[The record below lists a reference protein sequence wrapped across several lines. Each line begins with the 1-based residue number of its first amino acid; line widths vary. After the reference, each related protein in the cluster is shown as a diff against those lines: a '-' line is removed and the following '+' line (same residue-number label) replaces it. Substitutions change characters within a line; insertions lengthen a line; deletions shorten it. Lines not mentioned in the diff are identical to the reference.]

1 MLSTCTAVELRV
13 GLGGAISCS
22 SVVKAALSN
31 RDVKYFQCCMPT
43 LFPSPVVKSVN
54 GHEWTGSQY
63 FGNLQTFVL
72 FLYFAAI
79 VTRILKRKMKPY
91 ALAVSCINSYTPETP
106 RNVIQELSF
115 YISSRG

>member
-1 MLSTCTAVELRV
+1 MLSTCTAVELWV

-54 GHEWTGSQY
+54 GREFSQ
-63 FGNLQTFVL
+63 GLS
-72 FLYFAAI
+72 
-79 VTRILKRKMKPY
+79 ILEIYRLLSCFFTLLP
-91 ALAVSCINSYTPETP
+91 LLHVSLREK
-106 RNVIQELSF
+106 
-115 YISSRG
+115 